1 MYFSRIQDFSLFSK
15 MAPLEIEGL
24 SRIAQVREYQAGQL
38 LFMEGDAADR
48 FSIILNG
55 ETDIILSLG
64 TPEERVLTSL
74 GTGDFLGEMGLLHPE
89 QIRTA
94 SARARTPSQHM
105 EILKNDFDAL
115 INNQPT
121 IAIRLAQEM
130 SLRLR
135 NSELAIIHDLQEKNL
150 RLVRAYQELQE
161 AQAQLIEKEKI
172 EAELALGRKIQENAL
187 LREVPIPA
195 GWKIITRW
203 MPARSVSGDFYDVML
218 QGDEKLK
225 FLIADVAGKGV
236 PAALVMATSRSVLR
250 TLMAQDVRPAQVL
263 ESANAVLFDETPEN
277 IFITCFYA
285 EIELSSG
292 EMCYANAG
300 HCLPVCLPGRAQ
312 TDGELE
318 TLKASG
324 MPLGALPG
332 SRYIEKHAVMSLGDR
347 VLLYSDGL
355 IEAHNPVG
363 ELFGEPR
370 MMEYLRSA
378 NRVAM
383 QGDSTADDLINGLFS
398 QVAEFGNASADQ
410 EDDLTVLLVE
420 RQI

>member
-1 MYFSRIQDFSLFSK
+1 MQIRHIQDLSLFS
-15 MAPLEIEGL
+15 ALTPFEVEGL
-24 SRIAQVREYQAGQL
+24 LNIAQVREYPAGRL
-38 LFMEGDAADR
+38 LFLEGDAADR
-48 FSIILNG
+48 FSIILSG
-55 ETDIILSLG
+55 EIDIILSLG
-64 TPEERVLTSL
+64 TPEERVLATL
-74 GTGDFLGEMGLLHPE
+74 GGGNFLGEMGLLHPD
-89 QIRTA
+89 QKRTA
-94 SARARTPSQHM
+94 SARVRTTSQHV
-105 EILKNDFDAL
+105 EILKSDFDEL
-115 INNQPT
+115 INNQPA

-135 NSELAIIHDLQEKNL
+135 NSELAIIHDLQEKNQ
-150 RLVRAYQELQE
+150 RLAQAYQELQE

-172 EAELALGRKIQENAL
+172 EAELALARKIQENAL
-187 LREVPIPA
+187 LREMPIPA

-203 MPARSVSGDFYDVML
+203 LPARSVSGDFYDVML
-218 QGDEKLK
+218 QGDEKIK

-263 ESANAVLFDETPEN
+263 ESANAILFDETPEN

-285 EIELSSG
+285 EIELGSG
-292 EMCYANAG
+292 QMRYANAG
-300 HCLPVCLPGRAQ
+300 HCLPVCLQGHIQA
-312 TDGELE
+312 TGGLE

-332 SRYIEKHAVMSLGDR
+332 SRYTEKQARISPGDR

-355 IEAHNPVG
+355 IEAHNPAG

-370 MMEYLRSA
+370 MMEYLQTA
-378 NRVAM
+378 NLAM
-383 QGDSTADDLINGLFS
+383 RKAGSDELINGLFS
-398 QVAEFGNASADQ
+398 QVAEFGGASADQ

-420 RQI
+420 RET